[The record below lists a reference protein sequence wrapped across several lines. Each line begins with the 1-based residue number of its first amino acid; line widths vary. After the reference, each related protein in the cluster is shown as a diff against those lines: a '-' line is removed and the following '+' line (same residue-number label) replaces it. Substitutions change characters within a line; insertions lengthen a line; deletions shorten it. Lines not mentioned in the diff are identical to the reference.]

1 MTSLHKRR
9 RLAGRAVFW
18 LGVTLPKLRLAPRR
32 ADDAVLVRFPLELRV
47 EPWLLRRLGDEPWL
61 LLLLAVTEKVEK
73 VFMVFYSKEFF

>member
-1 MTSLHKRR
+1 
-9 RLAGRAVFW
+9 V
-18 LGVTLPKLRLAPRR
+18 LG
-32 ADDAVLVRFPLELRV
+32 RFPLELRV